1 MDLSGEFLP
10 DICAWQQLWQTTAE
24 PASFWDLFKTTKT
37 YIMNL
42 YLISATTYIGW
53 KVQRV
58 MVFILFSFLSVLL
71 RVIFTVVEVSVI
83 LY

>member
-1 MDLSGEFLP
+1 
-10 DICAWQQLWQTTAE
+10 
-24 PASFWDLFKTTKT
+24 
-37 YIMNL
+37 MNL

-83 LY
+83 LYLGTAI